1 MKGRDSAG
9 DLDRRRISNR
19 VLGLPSVRADTTT
32 LARRA
37 GITETAA
44 RARLGRQLRGLVAT
58 RRAWAASALSLLL
71 GPLHR
76 SVWRL
81 RIDEAGLERLRALGT
96 RHPLVFLPA
105 HRSYTDSPLLAAALR
120 IAGVAE
126 PFRLAGDNL
135 SFWPIGWLARRSG
148 TIYIR
153 RDFGQDRS
161 YQLAV
166 RSYLAQLL
174 RQGTSLEWYAEAG
187 RSRTGRLRRPR
198 HGLLR
203 QLVQAFSE
211 SGIDDLY
218 VVPVSITYEILP
230 EAVLL
235 AEEDCGGHKRPEGLA
250 WLMAYRRTNQTAR
263 GTVARVTFGEPF
275 SLREQAEAVSDQ
287 NGWGLVRSVAGELGV
302 RLNEATPVT
311 PESLLALLLSG
322 GDHGPRTVAQIC
334 AALEPVLNFV
344 GLRGIPLTDRS
355 RLTGTRE
362 VRAVLDRLV
371 GAGVLTSTTIGSP
384 ERRYVIEPEQHHLAT
399 FYAQSGAHWFVMRAI
414 AELATILA
422 PTPDEITASG
432 RRLRTLLERA
442 YVFPGP
448 DRFDSDLARE
458 VDDLTHPAGRHF
470 VIAHRVLGPALEA
483 VLRVAERLER
493 TGPERKPDRR
503 ALTQALP
510 TAQDGE
516 PRRWPASAS
525 RDLVHAALAVAAG
538 EGLLETG
545 PGAQRARA
553 AFAAELARHVSLL
566 ADVGVLGA
574 SPARMPIPEEER
586 R

>member
-1 MKGRDSAG
+1 VKGRDR
-9 DLDRRRISNR
+9 DRRRISNR
-19 VLGLPSVRADTTT
+19 VLGLPSVRADTAA
-32 LARRA
+32 LARRT
-37 GITETAA
+37 GITEAEA
-44 RARLGRQLRGLVAT
+44 RARLHRQLRGLVAT
-58 RRAWAASALSLLL
+58 RRAWAASVLSLIL

-76 SVWRL
+76 SIWRL
-81 RIDEAGLERLRALGT
+81 EIDDTGLERLRALGA

-105 HRSYTDSPLLAAALR
+105 HRSYADSPLLATALR
-120 IAGVAE
+120 TAGMAA

-153 RDFGQDRS
+153 RDFGQDRG

-166 RSYLAQLL
+166 RAYLAQLL
-174 RQGTSLEWYAEAG
+174 RQRANLEWYAEAG
-187 RSRTGRLRRPR
+187 RTRTGRLRRPR

-203 QLVQAFSE
+203 QLVQAFTE

-218 VVPVSITYEILP
+218 VVPVSVTYEILP

-235 AEEDCGGHKRPEGLA
+235 AEEDGGGHKRPEGLA

-275 SLREQAEAVSDQ
+275 SLRTQAETS
-287 NGWGLVRSVAGELGV
+287 NEEPGWGLVRSVANELGL
-302 RLNEATPVT
+302 RLNAATPVT
-311 PESLLALLLSG
+311 PEALLTLLLSG
-322 GDHGPRTVAQIC
+322 GGQGPRTAAQIC
-334 AALEPVLNFV
+334 SALEPVLNFAD
-344 GLRGIPLTDRS
+344 LRGIPLTDRS
-355 RLTGTRE
+355 RLTGVRE
-362 VRAVLDRLV
+362 LRAALDRLV
-371 GAGVLTSTTIGSP
+371 GAGVLTTTTIGSP
-384 ERRYVIEPEQHHLAT
+384 ERRYVIGPDQHHLAT

-414 AELATILA
+414 AELATIMA
-422 PTPDEITASG
+422 PTPDEITERG

-442 YVFPGP
+442 YFFPDP

-458 VDDLTHPAGRHF
+458 VDDLAGNAGSHF

-483 VLRVAERLER
+483 LLRVAEHLER

-503 ALTQALP
+503 ALMEALP
-510 TAQDGE
+510 TSPDGG

-525 RDLVHAALAVAAG
+525 RDLVQAALSVAAG
-538 EGLLETG
+538 EGLLEPG
-545 PGAQRARA
+545 LGAQRARA
-553 AFAAELARHVSLL
+553 TFAAELARHVSLL
-566 ADVGVLGA
+566 ADIGTLGTRHGLT
-574 SPARMPIPEEER
+574 PTPEEER